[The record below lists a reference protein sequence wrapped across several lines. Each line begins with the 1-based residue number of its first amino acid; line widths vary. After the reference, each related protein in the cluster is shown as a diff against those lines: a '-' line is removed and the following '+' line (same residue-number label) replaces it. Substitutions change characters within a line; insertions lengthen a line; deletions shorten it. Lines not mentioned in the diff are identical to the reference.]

1 MNISEAKICFN
12 RKLATTTHC
21 VENLDFNFDD
31 SFSDLQDFVW
41 GTAEHKRRSVI
52 NQNSSDTGHNQI
64 KNRTSSDNR
73 IQSIETDEYNW
84 GSKSQRTILS
94 TISIQCS
101 GCHQQAKQCNV
112 KKDGPNKGKFF
123 YVCAQTKPCNFFQ
136 WADDVSTPKPTA
148 QSYENQTVPHADTL
162 IPKSPLQTEI
172 IKCKCGIA
180 ASSLIV
186 RKEGPNKSRPFYT
199 CSKRDASCGFFK
211 WKDEESNPGAASSS
225 SHVGQSSGNR
235 QLTSK
240 DSSKKRKCGMCR
252 QEGHTRSKCPRES
265 EFQN

>member
-1 MNISEAKICFN
+1 DNPAVSDVVLDEFFNSDDDFNEIISQVDIQNEHIRSENVGDEPAIISDGLLTN
-12 RKLATTTHC
+12 NVTSVSTESSATTTHW

-41 GTAEHKRRSVI
+41 GTAEHKRISVI

-180 ASSLIV
+180 ASS
-186 RKEGPNKSRPFYT
+186 
-199 CSKRDASCGFFK
+199 
-211 WKDEESNPGAASSS
+211 
-225 SHVGQSSGNR
+225 
-235 QLTSK
+235 
-240 DSSKKRKCGMCR
+240 
-252 QEGHTRSKCPRES
+252 
-265 EFQN
+265 